1 MAFGS
6 PAKLTQSAG
15 TRDDPADF
23 RMDNQPIQ
31 QPEKLVIVQQAF
43 RLFWNPWSSM
53 KILGKQLYSIGAWR
67 QGRINRAFSLVVF
80 VAGFL
85 GLRPRLV

>member
-1 MAFGS
+1 
-6 PAKLTQSAG
+6 
-15 TRDDPADF
+15 
-23 RMDNQPIQ
+23 
-31 QPEKLVIVQQAF
+31 
-43 RLFWNPWSSM
+43 M